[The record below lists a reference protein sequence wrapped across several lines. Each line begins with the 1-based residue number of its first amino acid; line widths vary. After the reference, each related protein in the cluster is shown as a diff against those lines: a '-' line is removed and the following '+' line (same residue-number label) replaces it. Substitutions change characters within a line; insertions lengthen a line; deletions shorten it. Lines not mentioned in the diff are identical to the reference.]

1 MSRPSLALALVLLVP
16 LAAAAAPVSF
26 GSMAELAG
34 ALGLKKGGW
43 HTDVKVTA
51 LDIRTPPG
59 TDPAVASG
67 LKAQIESKA
76 AIGDGIDECTDP
88 ASRTVILP
96 GMLLEDD
103 CTFSRIEGGGGRW
116 ALSTSCRL
124 GPGAVSHSVGEGG
137 YSAEAVT
144 GRQAVEL
151 SLEGTVI
158 RMKVETTSRF
168 TGACRAPPV
177 PVSVDVRRPD

>member
-1 MSRPSLALALVLLVP
+1 MSRPAFALSLVLLVP
-16 LAAAAAPVSF
+16 LAAAAAPPSF
-26 GSMAELAG
+26 GSMAEFAG

-59 TDPAVASG
+59 ADPAVASG
-67 LKAQIESKA
+67 LRAQIESKD

-103 CTFSRIEGGGGRW
+103 CAFSRIEGGGGRW
-116 ALSTSCRL
+116 ALSTSCKL
-124 GPGAVSHSVGEGG
+124 GPGTVSRSVGEGS

-144 GRQAVEL
+144 GHQSVEL
-151 SLEGTVI
+151 SLGSTVV
-158 RMKVETTSRF
+158 RMKVETASHF
-168 TGACRAPPV
+168 IGECRASQL
-177 PVSVDVRRPD
+177 PVSVDVRKPD

>member
-1 MSRPSLALALVLLVP
+1 MTRPALALALVLLAP
-16 LAAAAAPVSF
+16 LAVAAAPVTF
-26 GSMAELAG
+26 HSMAELAG

-51 LDIRTPPG
+51 LDIQTPPG
-59 TDPAVASG
+59 TDPAVASD
-67 LKAQIESKA
+67 LRAQIEAKA
-76 AIGDGIDECTDP
+76 VTGEGIDECTDP
-88 ASRTVILP
+88 ASSTVLLP
-96 GMLLEDD
+96 GMLLEND
-103 CTFSRIEGGGGRW
+103 CAFSRIEGGEGRW

-124 GPGAVSHSVGEGG
+124 GPGAVSHSVGEGL

-158 RMKVETTSRF
+158 RMKVETASRF
-168 TGACRAPPV
+168 IGECRAPPV
-177 PVSVDVRRPD
+177 PVSVDVRKPD